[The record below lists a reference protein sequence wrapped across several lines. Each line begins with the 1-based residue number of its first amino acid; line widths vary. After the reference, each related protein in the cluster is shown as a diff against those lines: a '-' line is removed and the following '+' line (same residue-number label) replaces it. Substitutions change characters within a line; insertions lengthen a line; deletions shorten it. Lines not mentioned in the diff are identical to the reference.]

1 MVAARF
7 LTIFL
12 TLLPLAPWGQLGG
25 SWNHWAT
32 IPAEFIIAFFLF
44 GIEEVGIQI
53 EEPFSVLPLEAF
65 CNGAIAAC
73 SEEMLKAVKSGVF
86 DDDVLT

>member
-12 TLLPLAPWGQLGG
+12 TLLPLALWGQLGG

-44 GIEEVGIQI
+44 GIEEVG
-53 EEPFSVLPLEAF
+53 PHLPYISPLAPPYLPTYLPRWQR
-65 CNGAIAAC
+65 GGRPA
-73 SEEMLKAVKSGVF
+73 
-86 DDDVLT
+86 

>member
-1 MVAARF
+1 MAAARF

-12 TLLPLAPWGQLGG
+12 VLLPLALWGTLSE

-44 GIEEVGIQI
+44 GIEEV
-53 EEPFSVLPLEAF
+53 S
-65 CNGAIAAC
+65 
-73 SEEMLKAVKSGVF
+73 STTTS
-86 DDDVLT
+86 

>member
-12 TLLPLAPWGQLGG
+12 VLLPLALWGTLGE

-44 GIEEVGIQI
+44 GIEEVSSTTSV
-53 EEPFSVLPLEAF
+53 EVVVYNVFSLQDTQSLVQTIPTLPQLRPTLLNVHE
-65 CNGAIAAC
+65 
-73 SEEMLKAVKSGVF
+73 
-86 DDDVLT
+86 

>member
-12 TLLPLAPWGQLGG
+12 VLLPLALWGTLGE

-44 GIEEVGIQI
+44 GIEEVSGQSVYKSRV
-53 EEPFSVLPLEAF
+53 FSKQDTVLLISTCARD
-65 CNGAIAAC
+65 
-73 SEEMLKAVKSGVF
+73 M
-86 DDDVLT
+86 

>member
-12 TLLPLAPWGQLGG
+12 VLLPLALWGTLGE

-44 GIEEVGIQI
+44 GIEEVSSQ
-53 EEPFSVLPLEAF
+53 SVYKVGF
-65 CNGAIAAC
+65 Q
-73 SEEMLKAVKSGVF
+73 
-86 DDDVLT
+86 

>member
-12 TLLPLAPWGQLGG
+12 VLLPLALWGTLGE

-44 GIEEVGIQI
+44 GIEEVSSQSVYKVGYSVNRTLISGSHDLLDII
-53 EEPFSVLPLEAF
+53 E
-65 CNGAIAAC
+65 N
-73 SEEMLKAVKSGVF
+73 F
-86 DDDVLT
+86 DMCMCMCT